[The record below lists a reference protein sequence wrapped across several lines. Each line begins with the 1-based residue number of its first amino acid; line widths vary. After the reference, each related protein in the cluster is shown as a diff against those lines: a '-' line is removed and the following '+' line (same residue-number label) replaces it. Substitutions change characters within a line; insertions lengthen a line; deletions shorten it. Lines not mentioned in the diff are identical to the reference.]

1 MREGRASFVDLLGR
15 VDAYLTLSGQ
25 KKRLPGLEAFWRA
38 AEGSGDKPAARAF
51 KRLLR
56 VALGEGFDA
65 ELLPFVEASRLWCLR
80 LQLAP
85 PHAVRAPG
93 PGPGRRIRRADGR

>member
-25 KKRLPGLEAFWRA
+25 KKRLPGLESFWRA
-38 AEGSGDKPAARAF
+38 AEGSGVIPAARAF

-56 VALGEGFDA
+56 VAQGEGFDA
-65 ELLPFVEASRLWCLR
+65 ELLPFIEASRLWCLK
-80 LQLAP
+80 LHLAP
-85 PHAVRAPG
+85 PHGLRVSG
-93 PGPGRRIRRADGR
+93 TGPGRGSRRTHGR